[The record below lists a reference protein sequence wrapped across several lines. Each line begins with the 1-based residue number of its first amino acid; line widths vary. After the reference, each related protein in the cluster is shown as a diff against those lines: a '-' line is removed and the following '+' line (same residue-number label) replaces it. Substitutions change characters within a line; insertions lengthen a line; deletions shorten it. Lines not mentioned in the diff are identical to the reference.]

1 MSAENNVN
9 MSEREDCVLKISY
22 MTPWGRASA
31 TRFMSK
37 RRK

>member
-9 MSEREDCVLKISY
+9 MSELEDCVLKNSN
-22 MTPWGRASA
+22 MTPWGRASV